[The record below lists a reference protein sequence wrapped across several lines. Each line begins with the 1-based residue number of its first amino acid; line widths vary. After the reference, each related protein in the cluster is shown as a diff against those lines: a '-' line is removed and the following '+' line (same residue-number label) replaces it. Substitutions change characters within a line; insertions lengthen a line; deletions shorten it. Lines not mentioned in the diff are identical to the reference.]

1 MRQLIFTIL
10 LLIVMS
16 SIGNAQ
22 EAGVIKQKPQAEQ
35 SGKLINLELKSNA
48 FKNTGIIPFKYT
60 CDSLNISPDL
70 SWNKPPDSTRSL
82 VLICDDPDAP
92 GGTWIHWVLYNIP
105 PGTTSLP
112 EGIAPKDTINGMT
125 QGTNSFG
132 NIGYGGPCPPHG
144 RPHRYYFH
152 LCAIDKMLDLKPGAK
167 DSDVMKEIT
176 GHIVAQGRLIGRY
189 GRP

>member
-1 MRQLIFTIL
+1 MTRLIFTITL
-10 LLIVMS
+10 LVILS
-16 SIGNAQ
+16 GIGNAQ
-22 EAGVIKQKPQAEQ
+22 DAGVIRQKPQTAAPAE
-35 SGKLINLELKSNA
+35 LINLELKSSA
-48 FKNTGIIPFKYT
+48 FRSSAPIPKKYT
-60 CDSLNISPDL
+60 CDSLDISPDL
-70 SWNKPPDSTRSL
+70 TWKKPPDSTRSL

-92 GGTWIHWVLYNIP
+92 GGAWIHWVLYNIP
-105 PGTTSLP
+105 PGATSLP

-152 LCAIDKMLDLKPGAK
+152 LCAIDIRLDLKPGAK
-167 DSDVMKEIT
+167 DSEIMKAIT
-176 GHIVAQGRLIGRY
+176 GHILAQGRLMGRY

>member
-1 MRQLIFTIL
+1 MTRLIFTITL
-10 LLIVMS
+10 LVILS
-16 SIGNAQ
+16 GIGDAQ
-22 EAGVIKQKPQAEQ
+22 DSGVIRQKPQSVAPSE
-35 SGKLINLELKSNA
+35 LINLELKSSA

-92 GGTWIHWVLYNIP
+92 GGPWIHWVLYNIP

-112 EGIAPKDTINGMT
+112 EGIPAKDTIDDMT

-144 RPHRYYFH
+144 KPHRYYFH
-152 LCAIDKMLDLKPGAK
+152 LCAVDIKLDLKPGAK
-167 DSDVMKEIT
+167 DSEVMKAIT
-176 GHIVAQGRLIGRY
+176 GHILAQGRFMGRF